1 MGCGQGWN
9 REQRQQWKSERR
21 AMKDEWRERI
31 NASRAGTMGNGFLN
45 DVLSWR
51 PAYGWTGFN
60 IAAMVVG
67 FIIFFPL
74 GLAILVWNIWSARQI
89 RHSYAAMTGGMGA
102 GMAGGWQ
109 GGQWSR
115 TSRDLSRDSGN
126 AVFEDYKRATL
137 ERLEEERRKLV
148 AEQEAFAAF
157 LDDLKRAKDR
167 TEFERFMQERETKR
181 EHEREGAAGEPP
193 ATGQPPQA

>member
-1 MGCGQGWN
+1 
-9 REQRQQWKSERR
+9 
-21 AMKDEWRERI
+21 
-31 NASRAGTMGNGFLN
+31 
-45 DVLSWR
+45 
-51 PAYGWTGFN
+51 
-60 IAAMVVG
+60 
-67 FIIFFPL
+67 
-74 GLAILVWNIWSARQI
+74 
-89 RHSYAAMTGGMGA
+89 MGA
-102 GMAGGWQ
+102 GMASGWQ

-137 ERLEEERRKLV
+137 ERLEEQRRKLV

-193 ATGQPPQA
+193 AAGQPPQA